1 MKRWIKIVV
10 IVFIAALAGIQFV
23 QPARNIALQSSA
35 QEISAAFPVPV
46 KPNRSLSNPVMI
58 VTATTHVIHGMQIF
72 SRSDGG

>member
-35 QEISAAFPVPV
+35 QEISAAFPVPA
-46 KPNRSLSNPVMI
+46 KHQTGHSAILL
-58 VTATTHVIHGMQIF
+58 
-72 SRSDGG
+72 